1 MQYHTSETVKTVLRP
16 NLSAACVKNSV
27 PMNRPLN
34 SAAINDA
41 SPVNP
46 NRETVVGVNILSANI
61 PGAIEPVRK
70 MA

>member
-1 MQYHTSETVKTVLRP
+1 MNSPVK
-16 NLSAACVKNSV
+16 
-27 PMNRPLN
+27 
-34 SAAINDA
+34 SAAIKDA

-46 NRETVVGVNILSANI
+46 NMDTVVGVNILSANI